1 MSDPIGAI
9 ALRALQQTQG
19 PDGRR
24 SVTLDAGVANGPSFG
39 DQLKKVLNEASA
51 TQDRATD
58 YMQKFVN
65 GDPVELH
72 DVMAATE
79 EAGIT
84 LQLLVDLRNKLTDAY
99 RTIVNMQS

>member
-9 ALRALQQTQG
+9 ALRALQQSPG
-19 PDGRR
+19 GDGRR
-24 SVTLDAGVANGPSFG
+24 AITLDVGASDGPSFG
-39 DQLKKVLNEASA
+39 DQLKNALNEASA
-51 TQDRATD
+51 TQDKATD
-58 YMQKFVN
+58 YIQRFVR

-84 LQLLVDLRNKLTDAY
+84 IDMLVQLRNKLTDAY
-99 RTIVNMQS
+99 RAIVNMQS

>member
-1 MSDPIGAI
+1 MSDPIGAA
-9 ALRALQQTQG
+9 ALRGLQQTPG
-19 PDGRR
+19 LDGRR
-24 SVTLDAGVANGPSFG
+24 AVTLDAGASNGPSFA
-39 DQLKKVLNEASA
+39 DQLKNMLNEASA

-58 YMQKFVN
+58 YMQRFVR
-65 GDPVELH
+65 GEPVELH

-84 LQLLVDLRNKLTDAY
+84 INMLVELRNKLTDAY

>member
-9 ALRALQQTQG
+9 ALRAIQQSQG

-24 SVTLDAGVANGPSFG
+24 AITLDAGANGPSFG

-51 TQDRATD
+51 TQDKATD
-58 YMQKFVN
+58 YIQKFVN
-65 GDPVELH
+65 GEPVELH

-84 LQLLVDLRNKLTDAY
+84 LDLLVQLRNKLTDAY

>member
-9 ALRALQQTQG
+9 ALNALQQPSG

-24 SVTLDAGVANGPSFG
+24 AITLDVGASGGPSFA
-39 DQLKKVLNEASA
+39 DQLKHALNEASA
-51 TQDRATD
+51 TQDKATD
-58 YMQKFVN
+58 YIQKFVS
-65 GDPVELH
+65 GQPVELH

-84 LQLLVDLRNKLTDAY
+84 IDLLVQLRNKLTDAY
-99 RTIVNMQS
+99 HTIVNMQS

>member
-9 ALRALQQTQG
+9 ALRAIQQPQG
-19 PDGRR
+19 ADGRR
-24 SVTLDAGVANGPSFG
+24 AITLDAGASAGPSFG
-39 DQLKKVLNEASA
+39 DQLTHALNEASA
-51 TQDRATD
+51 TQDKATD
-58 YMQKFVN
+58 YIQRFVR
-65 GDPVELH
+65 GEPVELH

-84 LQLLVDLRNKLTDAY
+84 IDMLVQLRNKLTDAY